1 MKKLK
6 PYIVILIISLLLEI
20 IVFNFST
27 IISLGN
33 KEIDFSDR
41 TTIEALDNG
50 YTLSLNDIN
59 AKIANLKFDA
69 VLTKNSAVD
78 VNIALTDEGNYYDYY
93 LPATHI
99 YSGVKSSFYTNLH
112 TYGEVKSL
120 TLTFTSADGAYTGPF
135 TVNGV
140 VGNVKRPICFNL
152 IRFLMVLLLL
162 SGLYAFRQSGDAI
175 KQVIC
180 LEKGTKEYKKQ
191 TIAFAVVML
200 LLILA
205 GWYFSSSHLLFD
217 EASKPHHQQYKELAH
232 SLKDG
237 QVVLPYE
244 PSEGL
249 KTAPNPYDTIYLQA
263 NGIEYKADYAYFNKH
278 YYVYFGIVPEI
289 LLYLPYHLITGKD
302 LPNHIAVFFF
312 YAVFVFGVFMSLR
325 EVAIRYFKDASFV
338 VLLMIS
344 TAIST
349 ASTFAYLYFT
359 ADLYSVPVMAGLG
372 LTMAGIYCWMRG
384 LRLNK
389 SSRLSILLYALGSL
403 CMAMVAG
410 CRPQM
415 LLFSALA
422 IPLFWERF
430 QSFIKERNDDSA
442 DKMAMGGKV
451 IAFCLPY
458 AVVAIGVMYYNY
470 ARFGSVFDFGA
481 TYSLTNNDMN
491 LRGSS
496 ISRMLLGLGSFL
508 FQSPYINGVFP
519 FLQSVNLEYSYMGR
533 MVIEHFYGGIIATNI
548 ITWSLFCIHYYR
560 DEIRAR
566 GLKAFVLISL
576 FASIIIGLVDANAAG
591 VLQRY
596 SADMA
601 LGIYIATAVMLL
613 LISVKAPKIG
623 VEFIKVSF
631 ILGLG
636 MTLLM
641 ICNTASGIT
650 LNYYNPELFGY
661 LRSIFIF

>member
-6 PYIVILIISLLLEI
+6 PYIVILIISLLLEL

-33 KEIDFSDR
+33 REVDLSDR
-41 TTIEALDNG
+41 TIIEAVDNG
-50 YTLSLNDIN
+50 YTLSISDIDEKLN
-59 AKIANLKFDA
+59 NLKFDA
-69 VLTKNSAVD
+69 KLTENSAVD
-78 VNIALTDEGNYYDYY
+78 VNISLTDEGNYYDYY
-93 LPATHI
+93 LPDAHI
-99 YSGVKSSFYTNLH
+99 YSSVKSSFYTNLH
-112 TYGEVKSL
+112 TYGKVKSL
-120 TLTFTSADGAYTGPF
+120 TLTFSAANGAFTGPF
-135 TVNGV
+135 VVNGV
-140 VGNVKRPICFNL
+140 IGNVKRPLCFNI
-152 IRFLMVLLLL
+152 IRFLIVLILI
-162 SGLYAFRQSGDAI
+162 SGLYAFRQSGEIINQA
-175 KQVIC
+175 IC
-180 LEKGTKEYKKQ
+180 LEKSAKEYKKQ
-191 TIAFAVVML
+191 TIALVVVML
-200 LLILA
+200 LVILA

-232 SLKDG
+232 SLKEG
-237 QVVLPYE
+237 QVALPYE

-249 KTAPNPYDTIYLQA
+249 KEAPNPYDTIYLQA
-263 NGIEYKADYAYFNKH
+263 NGIEYKADYAYYNEK

-289 LLYLPYHLITGKD
+289 LLYLPYYLFTGND

-325 EVAIRYFKDASFV
+325 EIAIRYFKDASYV
-338 VLLMIS
+338 ILIMTSVAL
-344 TAIST
+344 ST

-372 LTMAGIYCWMRG
+372 LTMTGLYCWMVGFR
-384 LRLNK
+384 LRKN
-389 SSRLSILLYALGSL
+389 SRLCILLYALGSL
-403 CMAMVAG
+403 FMAMVAG

-415 LLFSALA
+415 LLFSALFLPIFWDELVAA
-422 IPLFWERF
+422 IKSDE
-430 QSFIKERNDDSA
+430 
-442 DKMAMGGKV
+442 GKKAAIGKC

-458 AVVAIGVMYYNY
+458 IVVAVGVMYYNY

-491 LRGSS
+491 LRGTS

-508 FQSPYINGVFP
+508 FQLPYINGVFP
-519 FLQSVNLEYSYMGR
+519 FLQSVGLEYSYMGR
-533 MVIEHFYGGIIATNI
+533 MVIEHFYGGVIATNV
-548 ITWSLFCIHYYR
+548 ITWALFLMLYYR
-560 DEIRAR
+560 DEIKVR
-566 GLKAFVLISL
+566 GLRL
-576 FASIIIGLVDANAAG
+576 FIFIALVSSIVIGMVDANAAG

-601 LGIYIATAVMLL
+601 LGIYIAATIMLL
-613 LISVKAPKIG
+613 IISVKAPRLG
-623 VEFIKVSF
+623 VGFIKAGF

-650 LNYYNPELFGY
+650 LNYYNPELFGT